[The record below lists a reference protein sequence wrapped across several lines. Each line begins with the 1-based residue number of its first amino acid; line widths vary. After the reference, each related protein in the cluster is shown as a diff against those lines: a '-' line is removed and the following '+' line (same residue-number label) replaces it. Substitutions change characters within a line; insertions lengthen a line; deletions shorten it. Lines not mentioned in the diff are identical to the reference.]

1 MILTLDV
8 ENTTTTRDGKLHL
21 DPFEKDNSLT
31 QVGML
36 DETGHEVIITF
47 DHSEKQGTPDDHVYV
62 QRMLNRTK
70 LLVAHN
76 AVHDLLWLWESGF
89 TYDGKI
95 FDTML
100 GEYILQRGQK
110 QPLSLDACAERYA
123 LDTQKQ
129 DTLKDYFKKGY
140 TTRDIPLAELT
151 EYLSHDLHATQQLY
165 NTIVSK
171 LDGTTLQDSI
181 DLTNQ
186 LALHLAKIYQR
197 GFKVDTNAL
206 DIVRKE
212 YETERD
218 DLVRSLEK
226 HTSKLMGD
234 RPINLNSPEQLGW
247 VVYGRKPD
255 DKKQWATLFEGRMVD
270 AAFKSTVTKH
280 STKLYR
286 QKAKQCKTCY
296 GSGQIRKVKKDGNPF
311 ARPSRCV
318 GCDGC
323 GYTFMDTNHVA
334 GLGFNP
340 PNSSY
345 VSANG
350 FSTGK
355 DSLTHLEGIAR
366 AKGMP
371 EAEKF
376 LQNMKRLNAVEV
388 YINSFIGGI
397 ATHTKADGKLH
408 VRLLQHRTG
417 TGRLSGADPNMQN
430 MPRGGTFPV
439 KRVFVSRWDGG
450 QIMEADFAQLEFRV
464 AAYLSQDKV
473 AIDEVITGFDVHSF
487 TAKTITDAGQP
498 TARQAAKEHTFA
510 PLFGATGY
518 GRTPAEA
525 AYYTKF
531 MKKYEGI
538 AAWHKRLADEVMS
551 TGCIT
556 TPSGRSFAFPNA
568 VRNKHGGVS
577 YFTLIKNYPVQSFAT
592 ADIVPICLIYIDK
605 MLEAN
610 KMQSCIVNTVHDS
623 VVLDIHPNETAKV
636 LKIIDR
642 TNDKLLSIVNKK
654 WNIDFNIPLLLEA
667 KIGPNWLDTKDVA

>member
-31 QVGML
+31 QVGTL
-36 DETGHEVIITF
+36 DQSGNEHIFTF
-47 DHSEKQGTPDDHVYV
+47 DHSEKQGTPFDHTCV
-62 QRMLNRTK
+62 QSILDKTT

-140 TTRDIPLAELT
+140 TTRDIPLAELS

-197 GFKVDTNAL
+197 GFKVDTVAL
-206 DIVRKE
+206 DAVRKE
-212 YETERD
+212 YEAERD
-218 DLVRSLEK
+218 ELVRSLEK
-226 HTSKLMGD
+226 HTSELMGD

-255 DKKQWATLFEGRMVD
+255 DKKQWATLFDGRM
-270 AAFKSTVTKH
+270 ANASFTSTVTKH

-323 GYTFMDTNHVA
+323 GYTFMDTNLVA
-334 GLGFNP
+334 GLGFVA
-340 PNSSY
+340 PNQKH

-350 FSTGK
+350 FTTGK

-376 LQNMKRLNAVEV
+376 LHNMKRLNAIEV

-408 VRLLQHRTG
+408 ARLLQHRTG

-439 KRVFVSRWDGG
+439 KRVFISRWEGG

-518 GRTPAEA
+518 GRTPPEA
-525 AYYTKF
+525 AYYAKF
-531 MKKYEGI
+531 MEKYKGI

-610 KMQSCIVNTVHDS
+610 KMQSCIVNSVHDS

>member
-31 QVGML
+31 QVGTL
-36 DETGHEVIITF
+36 DQSGNEHIFTF
-47 DHSEKQGTPDDHVYV
+47 DHSEKQGTPFDHTCV
-62 QRMLNRTK
+62 QSILDKTT

-140 TTRDIPLAELT
+140 TTRDIPLAELS

-197 GFKVDTNAL
+197 GFKVDTVAL
-206 DIVRKE
+206 DAVRKE
-212 YETERD
+212 YEAERD

-226 HTSKLMGD
+226 HTSELMGD

-255 DKKQWATLFEGRMVD
+255 DKKQWATLFDGRM
-270 AAFKSTVTKH
+270 ANASFTSTVTKH

-311 ARPSRCV
+311 ARPSRCA

-323 GYTFMDTNHVA
+323 GYTFMDTDRVA
-334 GLGFNP
+334 GLGFKP
-340 PNSSY
+340 PNASY

-397 ATHTKADGKLH
+397 STHTKADGKLH

-439 KRVFVSRWDGG
+439 KRVFISRWDGG

-518 GRTPAEA
+518 GRTPPEA
-525 AYYTKF
+525 AYYAKF
-531 MKKYEGI
+531 MEKYKGI

-610 KMQSCIVNTVHDS
+610 RMQSCIVNTVHDS
-623 VVLDIHPNETAKV
+623 VVLDIHPDETDKV
-636 LKIIDR
+636 LKIINR
-642 TNDKLLSIVNKK
+642 TNDKLISIVNKK
-654 WNIDFNIPLLLEA
+654 WNINFNIPLLLEA